1 MRIMNQNKAYAAV
14 SYQHS
19 WFSLCGHS
27 SQSSISVSSQGCD
40 LGNSVCE
47 SCFWQKTPDVSW
59 ISLGI
64 NPELEKAWS
73 LHGNKLF
80 SFISSMVIHTF
91 RLPQL
96 SGACYNLRFNNQGWL
111 GPRNPQSHLKIGF
124 VRCTVPLAPWAAKQQ
139 QFGMP
144 GACMCSHQ
152 GAMQGYMTSF
162 WLGSCWVVCSWNAL
176 VCTSTIP
183 AFPIISKSMFPFFF
197 LFLKEW
203 GTEPFL
209 KRQPTAKFSRWL
221 WHTCVQQFMWFASQV
236 RQPGLQQNLPG
247 TFLRLNPKAVFDF
260 LKYQMWLSLPTKRQF
275 SLWMST
281 V

>member
-73 LHGNKLF
+73 LRGNKLF

-111 GPRNPQSHLKIGF
+111 GPRNPQSHLKIHPLGLLGVLCPWLHELPSSSSLGCQVLACAATKVLCKATWRLF
-124 VRCTVPLAPWAAKQQ
+124 GLAHVELCALEMPLSVPAQSLLSPLYLN
-139 QFGMP
+139 P
-144 GACMCSHQ
+144 CS
-152 GAMQGYMTSF
+152 
-162 WLGSCWVVCSWNAL
+162 
-176 VCTSTIP
+176 
-183 AFPIISKSMFPFFF
+183 PFFF
-197 LFLKEW
+197 YSLRNE
-203 GTEPFL
+203 TQNPF
-209 KRQPTAKFSRWL
+209 
-221 WHTCVQQFMWFASQV
+221 
-236 RQPGLQQNLPG
+236 
-247 TFLRLNPKAVFDF
+247 
-260 LKYQMWLSLPTKRQF
+260 
-275 SLWMST
+275 
-281 V
+281 